1 MPLSLR
7 LLIRHITSVDYHLLA
22 RHDTIHASRT
32 LKVFMKKTAIIQ
44 LAGKQHFVT
53 EGDVIVVDANLGKA
67 GDTITASDVLLSNDG
82 KAIQVGSPLVSKA
95 SVKLTITDQGKGDKI
110 SVMKYKSKSRYR
122 RQMGHRQDQTT
133 LEVTKIAL

>member
-1 MPLSLR
+1 
-7 LLIRHITSVDYHLLA
+7 
-22 RHDTIHASRT
+22 
-32 LKVFMKKTAIIQ
+32 MKKTAIIQ